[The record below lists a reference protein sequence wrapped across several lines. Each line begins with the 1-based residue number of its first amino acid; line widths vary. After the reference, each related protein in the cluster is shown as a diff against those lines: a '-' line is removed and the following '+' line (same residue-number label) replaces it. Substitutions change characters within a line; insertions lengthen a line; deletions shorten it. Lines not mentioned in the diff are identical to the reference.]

1 MARRLPPHASN
12 RISVMFYNLLLVG
25 ANGGKLLL
33 LQHFHERLLKSLAH
47 NNLKNRLHLM
57 KSITEN
63 L

>member
-1 MARRLPPHASN
+1 
-12 RISVMFYNLLLVG
+12 MFYNLLLVG
-25 ANGGKLLL
+25 TNGGKLLL

-57 KSITEN
+57 KNITEN